1 MNFRRLISALPLLC
15 LSVAGP
21 LHAATV
27 TSEPWGKTQ
36 DGAAV
41 DLYTITDKNIEVK
54 IATYGARIIS
64 LSVPDKDGKMS
75 SVVLGAPDLNGY
87 VRFGA
92 PAYAGASIGRFAN
105 RIAGGQFT
113 LNGKTYTTPKNN
125 GPNTLHGGNGGFDRK
140 VWTAKTTPDGVT
152 MSLTSPDGDMGFPG
166 NLAVS
171 VDFSVKQQKGS
182 PALTITYN
190 ASTDA
195 PTVINFTNHSYF
207 NLGDPATPVF
217 DDIARIDADK
227 YTPVNA
233 TAIPTGTND
242 PVAGSP
248 FDFRTAHAIG
258 QSIPDRGYDHNW
270 VLNAHKPN
278 VAVAEIS
285 DPHTGRD
292 VQVFTDQPGLQFYVP
307 KSPAPPTP
315 PPAAAANPN
324 SAPPSAPTP
333 NPNFRPRPSTN
344 AFTLE
349 TQHFPDSPNQPSFP
363 STVLEPGKPFHS
375 VTTLLFTVKK

>member
-1 MNFRRLISALPLLC
+1 MNFRRLALALAALC
-15 LSVAGP
+15 IAAAPALR
-21 LHAATV
+21 AATV

-36 DGAAV
+36 DGTAV
-41 DLYTITDKNIEVK
+41 DLYTITEKSIEVK

-64 LSVPDKDGKMS
+64 LSVPDKDGKMGD
-75 SVVLGAPDLNGY
+75 VVLGAPDLNGY

-92 PAYAGASIGRFAN
+92 PPYAGASIGRFAN

-140 VWTAKTTPDGVT
+140 VWTAKPTKDGVT

-166 NLAVS
+166 NLSVS
-171 VDFSVKQQKGS
+171 VHFAVHEQKGS
-182 PALTITYN
+182 PALTITYT
-190 ASTDA
+190 ASTDK

-233 TAIPTGTND
+233 SAIPTGTND
-242 PVAGSP
+242 PVAGTP

-258 QSIPDRGYDHNW
+258 QNIPDRGYDHNW

-278 VAVAEIS
+278 VAVAEVS

-307 KSPAPPTP
+307 KSPAPPP
-315 PPAAAANPN
+315 QAAA
-324 SAPPSAPTP
+324 

-363 STVLEPGKPFHS
+363 STELDPGKPFHS
-375 VTTLLFTVKK
+375 TTTFLFTIKK